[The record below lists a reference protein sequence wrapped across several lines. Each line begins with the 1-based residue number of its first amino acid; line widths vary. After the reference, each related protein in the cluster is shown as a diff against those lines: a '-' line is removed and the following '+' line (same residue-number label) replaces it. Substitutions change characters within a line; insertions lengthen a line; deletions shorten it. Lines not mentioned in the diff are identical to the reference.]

1 MKRKIEINLNNWK
14 ENRDRALLIY
24 GARQIG
30 KSYSIENFIKA
41 NFENYLIIDFSKTPE
56 AIELFESFKDRSD
69 FYNRLAFYQVASNC
83 AIFFDEIQ
91 ELYLYR
97 EKELLKNPNKYFKT
111 IDLLTLTKDLVQ
123 DNKYR
128 YIFSGSLLGVT
139 LNTIHL
145 NPTGYIDIL
154 TMYPMDFEE
163 YLWAK
168 GIGEDLINY
177 LLQKYKNSLHVE
189 DAIHNKMLNLFYDY
203 ILVGGMPEA
212 VKSYLKDGLFNNVSL
227 VQNSITH
234 YYNSDILKYAP
245 NEDKL
250 IITEIY
256 RMLSSEVNNINKR
269 FTKNHLN
276 LKNIKNLDLM
286 DKYLWLTNSGIALP
300 VYNVSSLEYPLKL
313 NEERKVLKLFY
324 GDVGMLSNELLGNEG
339 RLQFLKNDGE
349 INYGAPFE
357 NAVAQELTAHGFKE
371 LHYFNSKKTGEIDFI
386 IEKGTNIIPI
396 EIKSGKTNSQS
407 KFDHKALDNELAR
420 SNHIAKALLFSKD
433 NIFTDGIITNYP
445 IYMIMFITKE

>member
-1 MKRKIEINLNNWK
+1 M
-14 ENRDRALLIY
+14 
-24 GARQIG
+24 
-30 KSYSIENFIKA
+30 F
-41 NFENYLIIDFSKTPE
+41 
-56 AIELFESFKDRSD
+56 
-69 FYNRLAFYQVASNC
+69 
-83 AIFFDEIQ
+83 
-91 ELYLYR
+91 
-97 EKELLKNPNKYFKT
+97 
-111 IDLLTLTKDLVQ
+111 
-123 DNKYR
+123 
-128 YIFSGSLLGVT
+128 
-139 LNTIHL
+139 
-145 NPTGYIDIL
+145 
-154 TMYPMDFEE
+154 
-163 YLWAK
+163 
-168 GIGEDLINY
+168 
-177 LLQKYKNSLHVE
+177 
-189 DAIHNKMLNLFYDY
+189 
-203 ILVGGMPEA
+203 
-212 VKSYLKDGLFNNVSL
+212 
-227 VQNSITH
+227 
-234 YYNSDILKYAP
+234 
-245 NEDKL
+245 
-250 IITEIY
+250 
-256 RMLSSEVNNINKR
+256 
-269 FTKNHLN
+269 LN